1 MWLNVGEE
9 NIALRII
16 WSYEIDS
23 IGQFMEYVVAVY
35 SGKSSNADLII
46 VNAGL
51 DRLFTACSG
60 VEKDSTLQADYKAQA
75 LLCRQNL
82 EFTLSRLPFILPA
95 TINHILALCMAVSNE
110 ASPIVPA

>member
-1 MWLNVGEE
+1 
-9 NIALRII
+9 
-16 WSYEIDS
+16 
-23 IGQFMEYVVAVY
+23 MEYVIAVY
-35 SGKSSNADLII
+35 SGKSSNVDLII

-51 DRLFTACSG
+51 DRLFTACGG
-60 VEKDSTLQADYKAQA
+60 VEKDTARQADYKAQA
-75 LLCRQNL
+75 QLCRQNL